1 MSSPINVTIADDH
14 QGIIDGYLYRFS
26 GVSDLNVVGIAYNGE
41 QLEEILERCPTDVLI
56 LDLDLPI
63 APRCEEPYPI
73 LRAIPALLKGYPS
86 LAILMISMHNERTL
100 IQSCIKG
107 GAKGYILKDDREAI
121 EDLVRVVRLVAKGG
135 FYFSAQAFS
144 QWQKSKSASESVP
157 TTRQLEVLS
166 LCAAY
171 PNLTTVELAKQ
182 LGVAPTTIR
191 NLLSMAYRRLGVAN
205 RTAAIAKARQLRLIT
220 PYVTYKGQKEG
231 NEE

>member
-26 GVSDLNVVGIAYNGE
+26 GVSDINVVGIAYNGTE
-41 QLEEILERCPTDVLI
+41 LEGILERCPTDVLI

-63 APRCEEPYPI
+63 GPRREEPYPI
-73 LRAIPALLKGYPS
+73 LRAIPEFLKRYPS

-100 IQSCIKG
+100 IHSCVKRG
-107 GAKGYILKDDREAI
+107 VKGYILKDDREAI
-121 EDLVRVVRLVAKGG
+121 EDLVRVIRLVAKGG
-135 FYFSAQAFS
+135 VYFSAQAFE

-157 TTRQLEVLS
+157 TTRQLEILS

-171 PNLTTVELAKQ
+171 PNLTTVQLAKR
-182 LGVAPTTIR
+182 LGVAPTTVR

-205 RTAAIAKARQLRLIT
+205 RAAAITKARHLGLIT
-220 PYVTYKGQKEG
+220 PYVTYRG
-231 NEE
+231 EEVENRE